1 MWGNNNLLN
10 VFVVNLNV
18 KRKVWFGIILGLAIF
33 LFLVIKLSKTE
44 KAELVDLNNSN
55 NFVEL
60 VRVVGGDTIEVKMGN
75 KIESVRLIGIDA
87 PEMNEE
93 TRERAIESKQYLE
106 NLLKNQKIYLEKD
119 ETQDDRD
126 VYNRLLR
133 YVYLRDRSL
142 INKKMIEAGMAKEFT
157 FIYPYKYQREFRE
170 LEE

>member
-1 MWGNNNLLN
+1 M
-10 VFVVNLNV
+10 VNLSV
-18 KRKVWFGIILGLAIF
+18 KRKVWLGIILGLVIF
-33 LFLVIKLSKTE
+33 LFLVIKLGKLE

-60 VRVVGGDTIEVKMGN
+60 MRVVDGDTIEVKMGD
-75 KIESVRLIGIDA
+75 KVESIRLIGIDA

-93 TRERAIESKQYLE
+93 TMERAIESKQYLE

-133 YVYLRDRSL
+133 YVYLRDRTL
-142 INKKMIEAGMAKEFT
+142 INKKMIEADMADEYT
-157 FIYPYKYQREFRE
+157 FIHPYKYQREFKE
-170 LEE
+170 AEE

>member
-1 MWGNNNLLN
+1 M
-10 VFVVNLNV
+10 VNLSV
-18 KRKVWFGIILGLAIF
+18 KRKVWFGTILGLVIF
-33 LFLVIKLSKTE
+33 LFLVIKLGKLE

-60 VRVVGGDTIEVKMGN
+60 MRVVDGDTIEVKMGD
-75 KIESVRLIGIDA
+75 KVESIRLIGIDA

-93 TRERAIESKQYLE
+93 TMERAIESKQYLE

-133 YVYLRDRSL
+133 YVYLRDRTL
-142 INKKMIEAGMAKEFT
+142 INKKMIEADMADEYT
-157 FIYPYKYQREFRE
+157 FIHPYKYQREFKE
-170 LEE
+170 AEE

>member
-1 MWGNNNLLN
+1 M
-10 VFVVNLNV
+10 VNLSV
-18 KRKVWFGIILGLAIF
+18 KRKVWFGIILGLVIF
-33 LFLVIKLSKTE
+33 LFLVVKLGKTE
-44 KAELVDLNNSN
+44 KAEFLGFKNKF

-60 VRVVGGDTIEVKMGN
+60 IRVVDGDTIEVKIGE
-75 KIESVRLIGIDA
+75 KVESVRLIGIDA

-93 TRERAIESKQYLE
+93 TKERAIESKQYLE

-133 YVYLRDRSL
+133 YVYLRDRTL

>member
-1 MWGNNNLLN
+1 M
-10 VFVVNLNV
+10 VNLSV
-18 KRKVWFGIILGLAIF
+18 KRKVWFGTIFGLVIF

-44 KAELVDLNNSN
+44 KAELFDLKNSN

-60 VRVVGGDTIEVKMGN
+60 VRVVDGDTIEVKIGE

-87 PEMNEE
+87 PEMDEE
-93 TRERAIESKQYLE
+93 TKGKAIESKQYLE

-133 YVYLRDRSL
+133 YVYLRDRTL
-142 INKKMIEAGMAKEFT
+142 INKKMIEADMADEYT
-157 FIYPYKYQREFRE
+157 FIHPYKYQREFKE
-170 LEE
+170 AEE

>member
-1 MWGNNNLLN
+1 M
-10 VFVVNLNV
+10 VNLSV
-18 KRKVWFGIILGLAIF
+18 KRKVWFGIILGLVIF
-33 LFLVIKLSKTE
+33 LFLVVKLGKTE
-44 KAELVDLNNSN
+44 KAEFLGFKNKF

-60 VRVVGGDTIEVKMGN
+60 IRVVDGDTIEVKIGE
-75 KIESVRLIGIDA
+75 KVESVRLIGIDA

-93 TRERAIESKQYLE
+93 TKERAIESKQYLE
-106 NLLKNQKIYLEKD
+106 NLLKNQKIYLEND

-133 YVYLRDRSL
+133 YVYLRDRTL